1 MQPFGFVIAAVGAFC
16 AAAAIGDWDLVFNGR
31 KVRSFVA
38 LVGRGTMRAVYL
50 LIGVAMVAVGLMSA
64 FGVIGSTHAHR

>member
-1 MQPFGFVIAAVGAFC
+1 MQPFGLLSAAVGAFC
-16 AAAAIGDWDLVFNGR
+16 AAAIGDWDLVFDGR

-50 LIGVAMVAVGLMSA
+50 VIGVAMVAVGLLSV
-64 FGVIGSTHAHR
+64 FGVIGATHAHR